1 MVRTPS
7 TCATRLRTSAQFLI
21 ASSRQKSRSLTTN
34 ESAPLSLPAI
44 NSQLGTSYIDRLPTP
59 NRQPI
64 EVLAFRDRRGRCRS
78 RSDLCRS
85 LGDQDEGLDTDALSV
100 RLWLGQG
107 LARRGPGGAV
117 MAISAP
123 EKLDGQAVRSEL
135 LAIYRGRTGQ
145 GFLQSLLD
153 TLSDPIRPV
162 SPQKRRRFHP
172 VLVMV
177 TIVAAIVVSAFAY
190 FTVVSR

>member
-1 MVRTPS
+1 MT
-7 TCATRLRTSAQFLI
+7 TSL
-21 ASSRQKSRSLTTN
+21 
-34 ESAPLSLPAI
+34 
-44 NSQLGTSYIDRLPTP
+44 
-59 NRQPI
+59 
-64 EVLAFRDRRGRCRS
+64 
-78 RSDLCRS
+78 
-85 LGDQDEGLDTDALSV
+85 
-100 RLWLGQG
+100 
-107 LARRGPGGAV
+107 
-117 MAISAP
+117 P
-123 EKLDGQAVRSEL
+123 EKLDRQAVRSEL

>member
-1 MVRTPS
+1 MTTP
-7 TCATRLRTSAQFLI
+7 
-21 ASSRQKSRSLTTN
+21 
-34 ESAPLSLPAI
+34 AP
-44 NSQLGTSYIDRLPTP
+44 G
-59 NRQPI
+59 
-64 EVLAFRDRRGRCRS
+64 
-78 RSDLCRS
+78 
-85 LGDQDEGLDTDALSV
+85 
-100 RLWLGQG
+100 
-107 LARRGPGGAV
+107 
-117 MAISAP
+117 
-123 EKLDGQAVRSEL
+123 KLDGQAVRSEL

>member
-1 MVRTPS
+1 M
-7 TCATRLRTSAQFLI
+7 
-21 ASSRQKSRSLTTN
+21 TT
-34 ESAPLSLPAI
+34 SLP
-44 NSQLGTSYIDRLPTP
+44 
-59 NRQPI
+59 
-64 EVLAFRDRRGRCRS
+64 
-78 RSDLCRS
+78 
-85 LGDQDEGLDTDALSV
+85 
-100 RLWLGQG
+100 
-107 LARRGPGGAV
+107 
-117 MAISAP
+117 
-123 EKLDGQAVRSEL
+123 EKFDGQAVRSEL

-172 VLVMV
+172 VLVMG

>member
-1 MVRTPS
+1 
-7 TCATRLRTSAQFLI
+7 
-21 ASSRQKSRSLTTN
+21 
-34 ESAPLSLPAI
+34 
-44 NSQLGTSYIDRLPTP
+44 
-59 NRQPI
+59 
-64 EVLAFRDRRGRCRS
+64 
-78 RSDLCRS
+78 
-85 LGDQDEGLDTDALSV
+85 
-100 RLWLGQG
+100 
-107 LARRGPGGAV
+107 

-190 FTVVSR
+190 FTVASR